1 MANPPTRIDTKYQKF
16 AVAPTRLLAPDPEVR
31 PPSPIR
37 RSGSPLRRKQIHELE
52 SLPEK
57 RQKLTRFS
65 SDSQKKD
72 DMAAIDQMADA
83 IDKISNTFA
92 ATATS
97 LRDSKVFQ
105 QTILDEVRELK
116 LSVAQLQKDVLL
128 LVEMSKKTC
137 EKDTDRDADKEKH
150 GET

>member
-1 MANPPTRIDTKYQKF
+1 MANPPTRIDTKYHKF
-16 AVAPTRLLAPDPEVR
+16 VVAPTRLLAPDLEVR
-31 PPSPIR
+31 PPSPVR

-72 DMAAIDQMADA
+72 DLAAVDQIANAIDR
-83 IDKISNTFA
+83 ISNTFA
-92 ATATS
+92 ATATV
-97 LRDSKVFQ
+97 LRDSKGFQ

-116 LSVAQLQKDVLL
+116 TAVAQLQRDVLS
-128 LVEMSKKTC
+128 LVEMSKKTSA
-137 EKDTDRDADKEKH
+137 KDTDRDANKEKH
-150 GET
+150 DET